1 MGEKYV
7 AHARTVIRA
16 DDSGER
22 RNLLAE
28 KLGALSKIQ
37 EKAMASNQLGA
48 ALGAVHLAAELAQ
61 LV

>member
-22 RNLLAE
+22 RDILAE
-28 KLGALSKIQ
+28 KLGALS
-37 EKAMASNQLGA
+37 KAMASNQLGA
-48 ALGAVHLAAELAQ
+48 ALGAVHLAVELAQ